1 MGAAR
6 LAPVHP
12 PITGGREQRWV
23 FFRSILASLC
33 AALILLPGSE
43 TIKYMPVRNSLIWVI
58 CVLLGALAGCAA
70 RPDGTALDPVVQTA
84 GADALRIFSA
94 TDRRQVGTSFG
105 VDRGPIS
112 YEALTL
118 APKGKTDFV
127 ALDRRRLD
135 GRAFFRSVAAQS
147 HNPDGLV
154 VVFVHGYNTNYEEA
168 VFRIAQLAKGAN
180 GMITPVLFSWP
191 SQASVRGYVADRDS
205 VAYARDDLAALL
217 VSLRRAMPGKRIG
230 LLGHSM
236 GGWLV
241 MEAMRQLRLTG
252 QDVSNIQVG
261 LAAPDIDLDHF
272 RVQMAQIGH
281 LSRPPVIFVSMDD
294 RALATSRRLAEG
306 RQRLGAADV
315 EDPKIKD
322 LIRETGVQIIDISS
336 LDSDE
341 PFNHNRF
348 MLLAA
353 TLPPP
358 ARGREPTGL
367 FRVGAYV
374 LTVSGEIL
382 GGL

>member
-1 MGAAR
+1 
-6 LAPVHP
+6 
-12 PITGGREQRWV
+12 
-23 FFRSILASLC
+23 
-33 AALILLPGSE
+33 
-43 TIKYMPVRNSLIWVI
+43 MPVRNSLIWVI

-217 VSLRRAMPGKRIG
+217 VSLRRAMPGNRIG
-230 LLGHSM
+230 VLGHSM

-272 RVQMAQIGH
+272 RVQMAQIGR

-306 RQRLGAADV
+306 RQRLGAVDV

-336 LDSDE
+336 LDSNE